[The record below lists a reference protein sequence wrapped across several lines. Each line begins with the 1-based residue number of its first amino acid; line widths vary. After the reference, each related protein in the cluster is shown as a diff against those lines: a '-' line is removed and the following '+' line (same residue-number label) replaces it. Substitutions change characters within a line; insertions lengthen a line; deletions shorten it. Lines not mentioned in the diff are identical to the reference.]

1 MSWESFTPTFQWQN
15 VAPPLFGE
23 SSSGLVLSSL
33 LVERLS
39 LQQIVLGKPGDIR
52 AAADIEGIFTA
63 ESAIFHFPIS
73 VSAIVGTDISIVGDL
88 TINGML
94 FYDGPGPTGEYEDP
108 DGAVASINFVAA
120 SQEYVGSVTWTG
132 NGGGVSLFSV
142 TVNYNNPRA
151 AADVPQ
157 IYFGFP
163 SAANAAAWKIGGSY
177 GLESYDENGFTVAM
191 VGDGATT
198 TFEAFTYYYNYIV

>member
-15 VAPPLFGE
+15 VAPSLFGE

-52 AAADIEGIFTA
+52 AAADIEGILTA
-63 ESAIFHFPIS
+63 QSAIFHLPIYITE
-73 VSAIVGTDISIVGDL
+73 VTTDISIVGDL

-94 FYDGPGPTGEYEDP
+94 FYDSGGASGNYTDP
-108 DGAVASINFVAA
+108 AGAVDTIGFVTN
-120 SQEYVGSVTWTG
+120 SQEYVGSLTWTG
-132 NGGGVSLFSV
+132 NGGAVSTFTV
-142 TVNYNNPRA
+142 TIIYNNPRNL
-151 AADVPQ
+151 ADPPQ
-157 IYFGFP
+157 IYFAFP
-163 SAANAAAWKIGGSY
+163 TAANAAAWKIGGSY
-177 GLESYDENGFTVAM
+177 GLESYDENGFTIEM

-198 TFEAFTYYYNYIV
+198 TFEVGTYYFNYIV